1 MILVVV
7 VDQHQV
13 ILQVFQEHLLLF
25 DNLLNKTKHKML
37 IQEKKKENVFIYMAK
52 SNKIFKLRIRLKKRK
67 IYKH

>member
-1 MILVVV
+1 MILVVVV

-37 IQEKKKENVFIYMAK
+37 IQ
-52 SNKIFKLRIRLKKRK
+52 KKRRR
-67 IYKH
+67 ISIT